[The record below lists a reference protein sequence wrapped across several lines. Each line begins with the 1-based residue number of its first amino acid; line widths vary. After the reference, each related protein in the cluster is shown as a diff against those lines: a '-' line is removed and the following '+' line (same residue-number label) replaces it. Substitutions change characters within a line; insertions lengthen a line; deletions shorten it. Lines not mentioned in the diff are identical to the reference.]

1 MNKYTK
7 NQHVVPRA
15 YLRYFA
21 NQNKKGYYVNVID
34 KNKTELFKSNIFNV
48 ASHRYFYEVEGMPDN
63 YWEKEYNK
71 IESKITIVFNNIIT
85 ASNLLCDKSIVLND
99 VFKDELCEIL
109 ISQVLRT
116 KNAREY
122 FDKIGKDLS
131 FNMISEIEKNLNN
144 VLSEEHL
151 KVLEKYKDNDDF
163 VHQVELERFNNKRFM
178 LKCARYLRDKVWVIY
193 KNTNKHNPFVTS
205 DNPVIFYNYLNRN
218 IGFGYNGLS
227 KSETTIFYPLT
238 RNLLLA
244 LYPPHLLFNG
254 ITKIANKI
262 VHINEDSFV
271 TKINNLQYNNCYRQ
285 VYFTF
290 EN

>member
-1 MNKYTK
+1 MSKDTK

-34 KNKTELFKSNIFNV
+34 KKNKEPFRSNIFNV

-71 IESKITIVFNNIIT
+71 IENKIKIVFNNIIT
-85 ASNLLCDKSIVLND
+85 FSNLLCDRSTVLND
-99 VFKDELCEIL
+99 VLKDELCEIL
-109 ISQVLRT
+109 ISQVLRA

-131 FNMISEIEKNLNN
+131 FNMISEIEKKLNN

-178 LKCARYLRDKVWVIY
+178 LKCARYLKDKVWVIY
-193 KNTNKHNPFVTS
+193 KNTNMHNPFVSS

-227 KSETTIFYPLT
+227 RNETIIFYPLT

-244 LYPPHLLFNG
+244 LYPSHLLFNG
-254 ITKIANKI
+254 ITTIANKI
-262 VHINEDSFV
+262 IYINDYSFV
-271 TKINNLQYNNCYRQ
+271 TKINNLQYHNCYRQ

-290 EN
+290 KN